1 MAEQQQYCT
10 FFLNNLFLGVDV
22 RLVQEVI
29 RSQHLTHVPLATR
42 EISGLINLRG
52 QIVTAID
59 LRRRLNLPDRPA
71 GQAPMNVVVRNEDS
85 IHSLLVDLVGDVV
98 TVEDS
103 TFEKPPDTLDPALR
117 GLITGAHKLQDRL
130 LLVLDVKQAVQLDHA
145 GATLREPVA

>member
-10 FFLNNLFLGVDV
+10 FYLSGLYLGVDV
-22 RLVQEVI
+22 HLVQEVI
-29 RSQHLTHVPLATR
+29 RYQHLTHVPLAPR

-59 LRRRLNLPDRPA
+59 LRRRLELPDRPE
-71 GQAPMNVVVRNEDS
+71 GELLMNVVVRNEDS
-85 IHSLLVDLVGDVV
+85 IHSLLVDVVGDVV

-130 LLVLDVKQAVQLDHA
+130 LLVLDVKQAVQLDGMA
-145 GATLREPVA
+145 ETMRDAVT

>member
-10 FFLNNLFLGVDV
+10 FFLNSLFLGVDV

-29 RSQHLTHVPLATR
+29 RSQHLTRVPLATR

-59 LRRRLNLPDRPA
+59 LRRRLNLPDRPV

-117 GLITGAHKLQDRL
+117 GLITGTHKLQDRL

-145 GATLREPVA
+145 GATLRDPVA